1 VLGDA
6 ESCRLIAVVKPVVY
20 VAHQPQVIRS
30 VEITTDLCRVPRGS
44 NLMMTNL
51 GSAEVVIIWS
61 LEINILKRG
70 LASQEKPL
78 SIPFP

>member
-1 VLGDA
+1 
-6 ESCRLIAVVKPVVY
+6 

-30 VEITTDLCRVPRGS
+30 EEIATDLYRVPRGR
-44 NLMMTNL
+44 NLMMTNR

-61 LEINILKRG
+61 LEIDILIRG

-78 SIPFP
+78 